1 MLLLCV
7 AIEDGRMERKV
18 KYIKQFM
25 IILSITFIGE
35 LLNQFLPFPV
45 PASIYGLVILFLCLE
60 TGFIKAGH
68 IRETAMWLV
77 DMIPLMFVPAGA
89 GLLKSWGVLQ
99 PILIPVSVI
108 TVVSTIVVMVVS
120 GWVTQGVIRLQ
131 KKNKNAKK
139 KIAA

>member
-1 MLLLCV
+1 
-7 AIEDGRMERKV
+7 
-18 KYIKQFM
+18 
-25 IILSITFIGE
+25 
-35 LLNQFLPFPV
+35 
-45 PASIYGLVILFLCLE
+45 
-60 TGFIKAGH
+60 
-68 IRETAMWLV
+68 MWLV

-120 GWVTQGVIRLQ
+120 GWVTQGVIWLQ